1 MADTPSD
8 TPKRRRTTAKKPA
21 EASASPVTTAP
32 ATPPAKSAP
41 ARKPRKAAA
50 ATATEAKP
58 VATRKAAESKPA
70 APKAATSK
78 ADAPKAAASKVTAPK
93 APAAAKPRRA
103 TAATAPK
110 PRRAT
115 RRPAPA
121 KAAKP
126 AKAPTAAATP
136 RSSLV
141 SERAR
146 DALPDL
152 PPRTGLFAAL
162 GTLAAVGGA
171 FFIWRASRADEPR
184 YQTIESD
191 GAFEIRKYPAQ
202 VTAGTEARGERQAAL
217 NEGFRTLADYIAAR
231 SRGGAKIPMTAPV
244 LSDTDRGGSWRT
256 RFVMPADK
264 ARAELPATPL
274 GVDLISEPPAR
285 VAAIRFSGRADDA
298 TLDTKEGALRSWLQL
313 KGLPSEGKAVHAF
326 YNAPFTP
333 GPLRRSEVLIV
344 LSDEGGTGA

>member
-21 EASASPVTTAP
+21 ETSASPVTSAAT
-32 ATPPAKSAP
+32 TPPAKAAP

-50 ATATEAKP
+50 PVKEAKP
-58 VATRKAAESKPA
+58 AATKKTAESKPA

-78 ADAPKAAASKVTAPK
+78 ASVSKASASKVATPK

-103 TAATAPK
+103 AAATAPK

-126 AKAPTAAATP
+126 AKAPTAATAS
-136 RSSLV
+136 RSSLMA
-141 SERAR
+141 ERAR

-162 GTLAAVGGA
+162 GTIAAVGGA

-333 GPLRRSEVLIV
+333 GPFRRSEVLIV